1 MQAEAGVVARI
12 QALVADFGRN
22 LSRPEQKFLENLI
35 FGILCSRS
43 CLISEIARVV
53 VGSKS
58 LRHTYKRIDKNLGKY
73 DLTRAYERAQNKM
86 LALVGENF
94 LLIFDPSE
102 VVKPY
107 GKKMEGL
114 QKVRDGS
121 EQPRLVWDKKSE
133 KYKKVPVL
141 KPGYPLRVAMA
152 LSDSGDI
159 IPLELSLY
167 STGSETFLSNN
178 DEYLVP
184 LANLSVRTKFRTL
197 LVLDREFDSFIIIR
211 HLCGLN
217 QKFVIRLKENRKYR
231 IPGTPLGPEALTLT
245 REEISTT
252 KYQFL
257 NTKSVVTYTKNGV
270 TALQLFEFSASHVEL
285 LSEYKKEQAIRDK
298 GDNELLTLIRLRIY
312 KDTGMPTLYLLTNA
326 RPKTEA
332 DLEKIGRAYIAR
344 WNIEEYIRFLKQ
356 HFEVEG
362 FLVRDLGR
370 MKNLVSAVYMATV
383 IIHLITDRK
392 SARGNRA
399 HHFLIQNSEAVTPP
413 KATRD
418 FFLYSYGRGLANIVS
433 RNKMLLKKLNN
444 TSKND
449 FDLRQ
454 KTLPFPIVD

>member
-1 MQAEAGVVARI
+1 MQAEAAVMARV
-12 QALVADFGRN
+12 QALVADFGRS

-43 CLISEIARVV
+43 CLLSEISRAI
-53 VGSKS
+53 SDAKN
-58 LRHTYKRIDKNLGKY
+58 LRRTYKRIDENLGKY
-73 DLTRAYERAQNKM
+73 DLSRVYERVQNKM
-86 LALVGENF
+86 LAQVGENF

-121 EQPRLVWDKKSE
+121 EQPRLVWDKDLG

-141 KPGYPLRVAMA
+141 KPGYPLRIAMA
-152 LSDSGDI
+152 LSDCGDI

-167 STGSETFLSNN
+167 STGSEAFVSNN

-184 LANLSVRTKFRTL
+184 LENLSLRTKLRTL

-231 IPGTPLGPEALTLT
+231 IPGTPLGPDALTLT
-245 REEISTT
+245 REEISSIN
-252 KYQFL
+252 YQFL
-257 NTKSVVTYTKNGV
+257 NTKSVVTYTKNGA
-270 TALQLFEFSASHVEL
+270 TESRLFEFSASHVEL

-326 RPKTEA
+326 RPKTNEE
-332 DLEKIGRAYIAR
+332 LETIGRAYIAR

-370 MKNLVSAVYMATV
+370 MKNLVSAVYIATV

-399 HHFLIQNSEAVTPP
+399 HHFLIQNSEEVAPP
-413 KATRD
+413 KQTKD

-433 RNKMLLKKLNN
+433 QNKVLLKKLNSS
-444 TSKND
+444 SKND
-449 FDLRQ
+449 FDSRQ
-454 KTLPFPIVD
+454 KTLPFSIVD